1 VAVLFIL
8 GALGF
13 IVGALPGLHAPGLP
27 TAEQGHGATIVKLG
41 FLAGG
46 GAFLLGSYL
55 MLPELFTQL
64 RTRGRA

>member
-1 VAVLFIL
+1 VAVSFIP

-13 IVGALPGLHAPGLP
+13 IVGPGLPAPGLP
-27 TAEQGHGATIVKLG
+27 PLKGHGATIVKLG

-46 GAFLLGSYL
+46 VAFLLGSYP

-64 RTRGRA
+64 RTRGCA

>member
-1 VAVLFIL
+1 MAVLFIL

-13 IVGALPGLHAPGLP
+13 IVGALPDLHAPGLP

-46 GAFLLGSYL
+46 VAFLLGSYL
-55 MLPELFTQL
+55 MLRELFTGL